1 MSHLLRIIMIHGHL
15 DGIVELALDGH
26 TNICGTNASGKTTLQ
41 RLIPVFYGER
51 PNNVVPK
58 TRKKFDQY
66 YLPHSNAYLI
76 YEYRREAGTVC
87 HVAITRKKDDGV
99 SYRFINAAY
108 SPELYLSSDAQDKL
122 QAYSYQEFTAG
133 LRQRGIDS
141 SHRIDTISE
150 YRSIIQNDFSLLTGS
165 LPRAE
170 STRLRQTALR
180 YSLAESPHRLRHI
193 EKLVSAVHAKEGKM
207 DTLKT
212 MLAAIFEDEGV
223 ALPTTRIKGAQ
234 VREWV
239 QQVRQ
244 SRRLSGLK
252 NDIVGLSKQVDT
264 LNATEQTLW
273 QLQPLL
279 LKDANELERQC
290 ADQDAEIKK
299 SKRDLALQ
307 EEQYEN
313 QRHTLNSQHS
323 QVSSDLAQVEVDLND
338 IELRHETFIQADMQ
352 GLEQA
357 VNQLPE
363 WRAKRDELAT
373 HLQLLREAEGGSRQR
388 FESRKLE
395 LSEQLNEFVEKVS
408 HQQQKI
414 RNDEQELRSQQAQQ
428 QRLLEQEHQQQR
440 QLLQDEFQNKH
451 TTIIEQQ
458 ADVKARLAVGLLT
471 TE

>member
-1 MSHLLRIIMIHGHL
+1 M
-15 DGIVELALDGH
+15 
-26 TNICGTNASGKTTLQ
+26 
-41 RLIPVFYGER
+41 
-51 PNNVVPK
+51 
-58 TRKKFDQY
+58 
-66 YLPHSNAYLI
+66 
-76 YEYRREAGTVC
+76 
-87 HVAITRKKDDGV
+87 
-99 SYRFINAAY
+99 
-108 SPELYLSSDAQDKL
+108 
-122 QAYSYQEFTAG
+122 
-133 LRQRGIDS
+133 
-141 SHRIDTISE
+141 
-150 YRSIIQNDFSLLTGS
+150 
-165 LPRAE
+165 
-170 STRLRQTALR
+170 
-180 YSLAESPHRLRHI
+180 
-193 EKLVSAVHAKEGKM
+193 
-207 DTLKT
+207 
-212 MLAAIFEDEGV
+212 
-223 ALPTTRIKGAQ
+223 
-234 VREWV
+234 
-239 QQVRQ
+239 
-244 SRRLSGLK
+244 K

-414 RNDEQELRSQQAQQ
+414 RNDEQELRAQQAATLD
-428 QRLLEQEHQQQR
+428 LLH
-440 QLLQDEFQNKH
+440 
-451 TTIIEQQ
+451 
-458 ADVKARLAVGLLT
+458 
-471 TE
+471 